1 MGWVSNDD
9 HDAKMVQMNW
19 LVGPDKSFQTIF
31 HAQQRYMVTTLVL
44 FTSWSHQIKFAGTKL
59 SYYIS
64 QIFGY
69 TFLQIFFD
77 TSIVTNELLVMPEPT
92 TKPMIYPIYNWPHD
106 SPHDQFQDHHR
117 D

>member
-9 HDAKMVQMNW
+9 HDAKMVAMNW
-19 LVGPDKSFQTIF
+19 LEQIKVFKLYFMLNKGT
-31 HAQQRYMVTTLVL
+31 YMVTTLVL
-44 FTSWSHQIKFAGTKL
+44 ITSWSHQIKFAGTKL